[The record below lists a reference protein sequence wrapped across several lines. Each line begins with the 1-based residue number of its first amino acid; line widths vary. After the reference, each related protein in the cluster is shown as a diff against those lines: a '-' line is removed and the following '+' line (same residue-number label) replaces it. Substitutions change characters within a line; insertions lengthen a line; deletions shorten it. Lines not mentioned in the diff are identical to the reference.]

1 MSSCLASNGV
11 QLMQLTEDN
20 LRRHVETVGWTAM
33 LSAAKYDWADEDY
46 WRTECSVQSS
56 TTKANSFVF
65 ELPADQH
72 AKRKGSARKK
82 REQLKRKGVRLG
94 VTEMYEGVV

>member
-1 MSSCLASNGV
+1 
-11 QLMQLTEDN
+11 MQLTEDN

-65 ELPADQH
+65 ELPADQQ